1 MEPRLQNNQVQ
12 MWTSTSS
19 CFIFFTLP
27 LVAGPLAILGHTLG
41 IYAELLLRSWCL
53 AKHALLM
60 ASPKSLIR
68 GLQILMAW
76 PFFLALLSLIPKMNH
91 FSRICYRPWS
101 LTYWCLV
108 MAFIILLFGL
118 LAAFWVFNYVM
129 QKKPHL
135 WSNSANDTTSLI
147 STSSGFHSARF
158 AGSRTQCSGR
168 EAKQTSSTRP
178 KATVM
183 VHTVDPPPLLDL
195 SLPSANVLSFLINLL
210 LYVPAFVHLRPLPS
224 HMDSIDRDLASSD
237 TFLLWSYVLILIGG
251 SVTPVLHLMTDEA
264 VSSLGLGI
272 LRKKNCL
279 KKIRWLKNTGASDD
293 PGHTNG
299 NYNDEAL

>member
-1 MEPRLQNNQVQ
+1 
-12 MWTSTSS
+12 
-19 CFIFFTLP
+19 
-27 LVAGPLAILGHTLG
+27 
-41 IYAELLLRSWCL
+41 
-53 AKHALLM
+53 
-60 ASPKSLIR
+60 
-68 GLQILMAW
+68 
-76 PFFLALLSLIPKMNH
+76 MNH

-168 EAKQTSSTRP
+168 EVSLKRVFLDNIFGWQQYCCSTYYRILFSQYIYLTSFLKAKQTSSTRP

-224 HMDSIDRDLASSD
+224 HMDSIDRVSHNQMKIILVQVGSKLLYFGKQQKYMV
-237 TFLLWSYVLILIGG
+237 TF
-251 SVTPVLHLMTDEA
+251 
-264 VSSLGLGI
+264 
-272 LRKKNCL
+272 
-279 KKIRWLKNTGASDD
+279 
-293 PGHTNG
+293 
-299 NYNDEAL
+299 